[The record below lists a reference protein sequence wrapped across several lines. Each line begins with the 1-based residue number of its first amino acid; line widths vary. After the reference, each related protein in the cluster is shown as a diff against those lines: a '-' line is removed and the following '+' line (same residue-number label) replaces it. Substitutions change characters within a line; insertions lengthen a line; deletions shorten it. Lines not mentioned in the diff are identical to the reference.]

1 MSPVSEPARTVS
13 GRKVVGTFLAILAL
27 CLVAYGFERYRV
39 LSERDAARAREAARR
54 TGNTTV
60 VPR

>member
-1 MSPVSEPARTVS
+1 MSTTPAPTQTVS

-54 TGNTTV
+54 TGSTTID
-60 VPR
+60 PR

>member
-1 MSPVSEPARTVS
+1 MSSAPGSTRTVS

-27 CLVAYGFERYRV
+27 CLVAYGFERWRV

-54 TGNTTV
+54 ARTTTV
-60 VPR
+60 DAR